1 MIKRFFKSLKVAGF
15 LSVTSIVRGNLW
27 VTLLT
32 VLILILVSSNLLFV
46 PGLLN
51 GVNIAADTKMKAAY
65 SGDLVIVST
74 LDSSIITD
82 ADALAS
88 EIESIPDVEAVT
100 ARSIVNARIKSG
112 DSHIDTQVY
121 GIDPVQ
127 DEAVFDISEYLVE
140 GSYLSSGDR
149 GQVVLGIEIAGADDA
164 DIPLYA
170 RSFQTVHT
178 GDEVSITYA
187 NGVTRNYTVK
197 GIFYSGLM
205 QTDLQAFVTSAE
217 LESVYPA
224 LADTASIMNV
234 TIAGRAD
241 ESTVIDAIRAVNE
254 SIKVYTCQDY
264 AGGIISSMTQ
274 SFDLIRV
281 ILGIVNTLV
290 AGFTIYI
297 ITFIDVANRRRQIGI
312 QRAIGITPGSI
323 SGSYIMRALFYSL
336 TAVVISGLL
345 FHINNILP
353 SGSGLAFQ
361 FPFGPAYVTVAFQD
375 MLNSA
380 YILLGVSVVA
390 ALIPVISV
398 LRSKLINTIW
408 G

>member
-1 MIKRFFKSLKVAGF
+1 MIDV
-15 LSVTSIVRGNLW
+15 
-27 VTLLT
+27 
-32 VLILILVSSNLLFV
+32 
-46 PGLLN
+46 
-51 GVNIAADTKMKAAY
+51 Y
-65 SGDLVIVST
+65 SGNLVIVST
-74 LDSSIITD
+74 LDSSIIDGTD
-82 ADALAS
+82 ALTT
-88 EIESIPDVEAVT
+88 EIENIPGVEAVT
-100 ARSIVNARIKSG
+100 ARSIVNARVKSG

-127 DEAVFDISEYLVE
+127 DELVFDVSEYLVE
-140 GSYLSSGDR
+140 GSYLSPGDTD
-149 GQVVLGIEIAGADDA
+149 QVVLGMEIAGADDE

-170 RSFQTVHT
+170 RSLQSVHV
-178 GDEVSITYA
+178 GDEVSMTYA
-187 NGVTRNYTVK
+187 SGITRDYTVK
-197 GIFYSGLM
+197 GIFYTGLT
-205 QTDLQAFVTSAE
+205 QTDSQAFVSREE

-224 LADTASIMNV
+224 FVNTANIINV
-234 TIAGRAD
+234 ATDSDDNAPAV
-241 ESTVIDAIRAVNE
+241 TDAIYAAGDN
-254 SIKVYTCQDY
+254 IKVYTWEDY
-264 AGGIISSMTQ
+264 AGGIISGMTQ